1 MAEQKKDAKGRA
13 LALTNE
19 DNACVGRSV
28 AGTQPCAVGRPKS
41 KFPWGALLYILVCG
55 LIGGVIGVVL
65 GESGAELDF
74 TMLLGIMVLF
84 VVMLYVHIIVHEAG
98 HAIFGMLTG
107 YKFLSYRVGSFM
119 WEKGQDGKVR
129 LSRFSL
135 AGTAG
140 QCLLSPPDYN
150 GGNYPY
156 VWYNLGGALVNILLA
171 VLAGAA
177 LLLFP
182 MGKWATTALAMLA
195 LTGLF
200 LGLMNGLPL
209 PGDGVNNDGSN
220 IVAISRSPE
229 ARRAFWLQM
238 KVNQQLAWGKR
249 LKELPEEYFA
259 PFPEEARANVMVSTM
274 AVMAANRQMD
284 ALNLDEAARLMQPLM
299 EHKHVLGLY
308 RQLMTFDMALIELV
322 NGQPGGMVE
331 KLGSKELQQF
341 AKAMKN
347 FPSVLRTQYAVALLK
362 DKDEK
367 KAATIRTAF
376 DKMAA
381 QYPHESEIAGEREL
395 MALVEQKAKEA

>member
-1 MAEQKKDAKGRA
+1 MAEQKKKR
-13 LALTNE
+13 
-19 DNACVGRSV
+19 
-28 AGTQPCAVGRPKS
+28 
-41 KFPWGALLYILVCG
+41 KFPWGSVIYFLVCAV
-55 LIGGVIGVVL
+55 IGGVIGVVM
-65 GESGAELDF
+65 GERGADMDF
-74 TMLLGIMVLF
+74 TALLGIMVLF
-84 VVMLYVHIIVHEAG
+84 VVMLFVHIIVHEAG
-98 HAIFGMLTG
+98 HALFGMLTG
-107 YKFLSYRVGSFM
+107 YRFLSYRVGSFM
-119 WEKGQDGKVR
+119 WEKGADGKVR
-129 LSRFSL
+129 FSRFSL
-135 AGTAG
+135 AGTGG

-182 MGKWATTALAMLA
+182 MGAWATTALAMLA

-209 PGDGVNNDGSN
+209 PGDTVNNDGSN
-220 IVAISRSPE
+220 IVAVSRSPE
-229 ARRAFWLQM
+229 AKRALWLQM
-238 KVNQQLAWGKR
+238 KVNEQSAWGKR
-249 LKELPEEYFA
+249 LKDMPEEYFA
-259 PFPEEARANVMVSTM
+259 PFPEESRANAMVATM

-284 ALNLDEAARLMQPLM
+284 ALNFDEAERLMQPLM
-299 EHKHVLGLY
+299 EDKHVPGLY

-322 NGQPGGMVE
+322 NGRPGDMVK

-367 KAATIRTAF
+367 KAATIRAAF

-381 QYPHESEIAGEREL
+381 QYPHESEIIGEREL

>member
-1 MAEQKKDAKGRA
+1 MAEQKKKGRA

-28 AGTQPCAVGRPKS
+28 ADTQPCAAGRPTKT
-41 KFPWGALLYILVCG
+41 FPWGTVIYILICG

-65 GESGAELDF
+65 GESGAEMDF
-74 TMLLGIMVLF
+74 TMILGIMVLF
-84 VVMLYVHIIVHEAG
+84 VVMMYVHIIVHEAG
-98 HAIFGMLTG
+98 HALFGMLTG

-119 WEKGQDGKVR
+119 WEKGPDGKLR

-195 LTGLF
+195 LTGVF

-209 PGDGVNNDGSN
+209 PGGKVNNDGSN

-229 ARRAFWLQM
+229 AKRAFWMQM
-238 KVNQQLAWGKR
+238 AWGTR
-249 LKELPEEYFA
+249 LRDLPEEYFK
-259 PFPEEARANVMVSTM
+259 PFPEEARANAMVATM
-274 AVMAANRQMD
+274 DVMAASRQLD
-284 ALNLDEAARLMQPLM
+284 AMKFDEAERIMRPLM
-299 EHKHVLGLY
+299 EDKHVPGIY
-308 RQLMTFDMALIELV
+308 HQLMTFDLAWIELYK
-322 NGQPGGMVE
+322 GCPGDMTAKLEE
-331 KLGSKELQQF
+331 KEMQQF
-341 AKAMKN
+341 AKAMKS

-367 KAATIRTAF
+367 KATDIRAKF
-376 DKMAA
+376 DKMAD
-381 QYPHESEIAGEREL
+381 QYPHESEIIGEREL
-395 MALVEQKAKEA
+395 MTLTEQKAKEA

>member
-1 MAEQKKDAKGRA
+1 MAEQKKK
-13 LALTNE
+13 
-19 DNACVGRSV
+19 
-28 AGTQPCAVGRPKS
+28 K
-41 KFPWGALLYILVCG
+41 KFPWGAVLYILVCG

-65 GESGAELDF
+65 GESGAEMDF
-74 TMLLGIMVLF
+74 TTLLGIMVLF

-209 PGDGVNNDGSN
+209 PGHGVNNDGSN

-284 ALNLDEAARLMQPLM
+284 ALNLEEAANLMQSLM
-299 EHKHVLGLY
+299 EDKHVLGLY

-322 NGQPGGMVE
+322 NGQPGDMVE

-367 KAATIRTAF
+367 KAATLRTAF

>member
-1 MAEQKKDAKGRA
+1 MAEQKKR
-13 LALTNE
+13 
-19 DNACVGRSV
+19 
-28 AGTQPCAVGRPKS
+28 
-41 KFPWGALLYILVCG
+41 KFPWGAVIYILICG
-55 LIGGVIGVVL
+55 LIGGIIGVVL
-65 GESGAELDF
+65 GESGAEMDF
-74 TMLLGIMVLF
+74 ITLLGIMVLF

-119 WEKGQDGKVR
+119 WEKGKNGKVR
-129 LSRFSL
+129 FSRFSL
-135 AGTAG
+135 AGTGG

-171 VLAGAA
+171 VLAGAV
-177 LLLFP
+177 LLVFP
-182 MGKWATTALAMLA
+182 MGKWATTALTMLA

-209 PGDGVNNDGSN
+209 PGNSVNNDGSN

-229 ARRAFWLQM
+229 AKRAFWLQM
-238 KVNQQLAWGKR
+238 KVNEQIAWGKR

-259 PFPEEARANVMVSTM
+259 AFPEEARANAMVSTM
-274 AVMAANRQMD
+274 AVMAANRQLD
-284 ALNLDEAARLMQPLM
+284 ALNLDEAERLMQPLM
-299 EHKHVLGLY
+299 EDKHVVSLY

-322 NGQPGGMVE
+322 NGRPGNMVA
-331 KLGSKELQQF
+331 KLEDKELQQF

-367 KAATIRTAF
+367 KAADIRAAF

-395 MALVEQKAKEA
+395 MTLVEEKAKEA